1 MDSWM
6 TEQRI
11 LFMSE
16 SNMLLHL
23 FEENLDNEMYEIEV
37 LDCDIKG
44 VESIEKLHPDLI
56 LLDVEEEEQQK
67 RWDFLNVVKHH
78 DATAN
83 IPVLLCTDASQELRE
98 QERDFQM
105 LNIQLL
111 YKPFNKDDLL
121 AALRQIVQP
130 FSSVVEAANAHK
142 RNISMLKSTVNL
154 LSSLAQ
160 KFFPHWKPAF
170 VAWAKQHFNEEVLQD
185 SHLHEQTDQ
194 LDAEEEQGQEQD
206 NLLEKTGQPE
216 ELLEVSSEGQ
226 QEQGNLLERI
236 GISEVLLEKDADKQ
250 QERGQDNLSEKTGQS
265 DVRQEKD
272 VEEQKEQEKK
282 KLPVPEE
289 QPCEML
295 SIAR

>member
-16 SNMLLHL
+16 SNMLLRL

-37 LDCDIKG
+37 LDCDIKS

-83 IPVLLCTDASQELRE
+83 IPVLLCTDASQELQE

-130 FSSVVEAANAHK
+130 LSSAVEVANAHK
-142 RNISMLKSTVNL
+142 RNISILRSTVNL
-154 LSSLAQ
+154 LSALAQ
-160 KFFPHWKPAF
+160 KFFPGRMHSF
-170 VAWAKQHFNEEVLQD
+170 VAWAKQRFDEEVLQD
-185 SHLHEQTDQ
+185 SHLQEPADQ
-194 LDAEEEQGQEQD
+194 LEVEERQEQKQD
-206 NLLEKTGQPE
+206 ALQEPTDKPE
-216 ELLEVSSEGQ
+216 ELLEVSSEEQ
-226 QEQGNLLERI
+226 QEQ
-236 GISEVLLEKDADKQ
+236 VKLLEKIDKLKEIMEKGEEEQ
-250 QERGQDNLSEKTGQS
+250 KDQEQSDLSAKTGQS
-265 DVRQEKD
+265 EVTMEKD
-272 VEEQKEQEKK
+272 VEEQEKE

-289 QPCEML
+289 QPREML
-295 SIAR
+295 SLAR